1 MFRRLSAAVHRQ
13 LQVTATLG
21 HRRTAAA
28 AASRSHFLGFVRPYS
43 VSSVAADDPSSLIAS
58 SLTRSC
64 RISDHAALS
73 ISKKVQPDALD
84 KALSVLAVLKDYG
97 FEEAHLVRLVNSF
110 PRSLLMDVEKTL
122 KPKLEFYCGISLVG
136 TALPEVLSA
145 RPRLLTGSLEKRL
158 IPNVEFLKSIL
169 KTNENLVD
177 ALKHSPWLFAFDTR
191 TAVLPKVDA
200 LRAYGVPD
208 DVILVLLTRCGYALV
223 ADTDRFND
231 AFDAVKKMG
240 ICSKKLTFAHALGVL
255 AIFPK
260 KKWLEK
266 MKNLRELGW
275 SQNHIL
281 EAFAKFPY
289 IVRASTEKTRKTAK
303 FVEEKLGW
311 TPEHTV
317 KNPSVLALSLEKRL
331 MPRYAVLSILVHMGL
346 IKPCFIGSHFK
357 ISDKNFLCPTC
368 SLAHVRV
375 KEGGEGRVLAAGNEL
390 EEERP
395 KLKTLTLTERASFV
409 TNSGAM

>member
-28 AASRSHFLGFVRPYS
+28 PAASRSHFLGFVRPYS

-64 RISDHAALS
+64 GISDHAALS

-97 FEEAHLVRLVNSF
+97 FEEAHLVRLVDRY

-136 TALPEVLSA
+136 TALPEIVSA
-145 RPRLLTGSLEKRL
+145 SPRLLTASLEKRL
-158 IPNVEFLKSIL
+158 IPNAE
-169 KTNENLVD
+169 
-177 ALKHSPWLFAFDTR
+177 
-191 TAVLPKVDA
+191 TAVLPKFDA

-208 DVILVLLTRCGYALV
+208 DVILVLLARYGYALV
-223 ADTDRFND
+223 TDTDRFND
-231 AFDAVKKMG
+231 AFDEVKKMG
-240 ICSKKLTFAHALGVL
+240 ICPKKPTFAHALGVL

-266 MKNLRELGW
+266 VENLRELGW
-275 SQNHIL
+275 SQSHIL

-289 IVRASTEKTRKTAK
+289 IVRASTEKIRKTAK

-317 KNPSVLALSLEKRL
+317 KNPSVLSLSLEKRL
-331 MPRYAVLSILVHMGL
+331 MPRESFPDFGQELPVPNLLARSHQGQGGRQRQSSCGRQQARGGAAEAENIGLDREGVVRDKLRGHVAVGAGDTGMEVGMVLWELTCHAEVDDLGHP
-346 IKPCFIGSHFK
+346 PC
-357 ISDKNFLCPTC
+357 
-368 SLAHVRV
+368 
-375 KEGGEGRVLAAGNEL
+375 
-390 EEERP
+390 
-395 KLKTLTLTERASFV
+395 
-409 TNSGAM
+409 